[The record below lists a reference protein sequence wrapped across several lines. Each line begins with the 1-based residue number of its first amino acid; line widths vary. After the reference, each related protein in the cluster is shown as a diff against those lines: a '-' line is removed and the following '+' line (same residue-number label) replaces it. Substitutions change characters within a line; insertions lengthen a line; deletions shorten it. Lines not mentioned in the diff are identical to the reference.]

1 MIFSNFASPLGYWE
15 NDHDPS
21 NENDKL
27 NTDANTLWK
36 AIDDGKQR
44 SNQCVIDINKD
55 LLGIK

>member
-1 MIFSNFASPLGYWE
+1 MIFSYFASLLGYSE

-27 NTDANTLWK
+27 NIDANTHWK
-36 AIDDGKQR
+36 SIDDGKQR